1 MAASASSIKFLMME
15 LLPTGR
21 AVQRPK
27 QAQLGLWLTGRRI
40 TRNIATVKT
49 AKMISDAIDGQGDA
63 VPATSNA
70 PKKISVGA
78 IVTATSLG
86 APNWRAAA
94 SQAGSRIF
102 RAPERRKPLP
112 KISRAAS
119 ATVLDQLNV
128 P

>member
-1 MAASASSIKFLMME
+1 MTE

-49 AKMISDAIDGQGDA
+49 AKIISEAMDGQGDA
-63 VPATSNA
+63 VPASSIA
-70 PKKISVGA
+70 PKKTSTGA
-78 IVTATSLG
+78 IVIATNLG
-86 APNWRAAA
+86 APNSRAAA
-94 SQAGSRIF
+94 IQAGSRNF
-102 RAPERRKPLP
+102 SAPERRKTIP